1 MSRRIEGLVSQY
13 SPRFK
18 AKSPAVLQIGVRPAI
33 AAGSFAEMTP
43 T

>member
-13 SPRFK
+13 SPRFN
-18 AKSPAVLQIGVRPAI
+18 ARSPAVLQNGVGPAI
-33 AAGSFAEMTP
+33 AAGSLAEMTP